1 VQAVLGEESR
11 KKVKALKEAQ
21 HQQLLQSE
29 EESRKRIEASE
40 ALNRGI
46 ATQVITTLG
55 EDRKERRLAEQEQ
68 VQIMGRQLQTLQ
80 EGQVQLVE
88 AVNTMSSGAFFFI
101 LFLFLIQ

>member
-21 HQQLLQSE
+21 HQQLLQRE